1 MIMPPSLL
9 EDDRRRV
16 DAQVDQI
23 APHLSAIRRHLHENP
38 ELSSHEFDTTNFVA
52 RQLTGAKV
60 KHRLARGKRGVVT
73 AITPSR
79 ERRGPVVAL
88 RADID
93 ALPIAEESARPYRSR
108 QPGVMHACGHDA
120 HTAVLLGATLAL
132 HRAGPLEVGWRSI
145 FQPEEEMGHGA
156 RNLVRQGALEGVQSI
171 LAFHV
176 DPTLPVGQVCIT
188 AGPQTAF
195 CQDFVVTVRGRG
207 GHGARPHLT
216 VDPIATAAQLV
227 TLLYQ
232 AVPRQ
237 NDARDPLVITIG
249 SIQGGQASNIIPDT
263 VALKGTIRSFA
274 ESTSVAARETVERVC
289 TGTARAFRAEVKPV
303 FGRLLPGVIND
314 PQLAA
319 SCIAA
324 ARELLGDKN
333 VVTER
338 RPSLGAED
346 FADYLVTVPGCMMLL
361 GTRSAGKKI
370 TPLHTSTFDIDE
382 KALAIGARLLTH
394 ALLNLAAKEP
404 HAD

>member
-1 MIMPPSLL
+1 MIMPLSTL

-38 ELSSHEFDTTNFVA
+38 ELSSNEFATTNFVA

-60 KHRLARGKRGVVT
+60 RHRLARGKRGVVT
-73 AITPSR
+73 AIAPSR
-79 ERRGPVVAL
+79 EPRGPVIAL

-93 ALPIAEESARPYRSR
+93 ALPIAEENTKPYRSR
-108 QPGVMHACGHDA
+108 HAGVMHACGHDA
-120 HTAVLLGATLAL
+120 HTAMLLGATLAL

-156 RNLVRQGALEGVQSI
+156 RSLVRQGALDGVQSI

-188 AGPQTAF
+188 PGPQTAF

-216 VDPIATAAQLV
+216 VDPIAAAAQLV
-227 TLLYQ
+227 TLIYQ
-232 AVPRQ
+232 LVPRE
-237 NDARDPLVITIG
+237 NDARDPLVVTIG
-249 SIQGGQASNIIPDT
+249 AIQGGHASNIIPDEVT
-263 VALKGTIRSFA
+263 LKGTIRSFA
-274 ESTSVAARETVERVC
+274 ETTSISARETVERAC
-289 TGTARAFRAEVKPV
+289 AGTARAFRAEIKPV
-303 FGRLLPGVIND
+303 FDRLLPGVIND
-314 PQLAA
+314 PHLAA
-319 SCIAA
+319 RCIDA
-324 ARELLGDKN
+324 ARELLGEKN

-346 FADYLVTVPGCMMLL
+346 FADYLGTVPGCMMLL
-361 GTRSAGKKI
+361 GTRAAGKKI

-394 ALLNLAAKEP
+394 ALLRLARKDS